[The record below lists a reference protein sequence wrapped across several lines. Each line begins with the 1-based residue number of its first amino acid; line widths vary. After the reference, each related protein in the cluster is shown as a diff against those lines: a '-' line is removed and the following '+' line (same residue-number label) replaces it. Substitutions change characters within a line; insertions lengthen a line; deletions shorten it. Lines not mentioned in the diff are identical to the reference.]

1 MDGGR
6 HPRSSLLV
14 TGAAGGIGLAT
25 ARLFAGRGYTTFGG
39 PFDASGDLSPLTP
52 RTG

>member
-1 MDGGR
+1 MNGGR
-6 HPRSSLLV
+6 HPRFSVLV
-14 TGAAGGIGLAT
+14 TGAVGGIGLAT